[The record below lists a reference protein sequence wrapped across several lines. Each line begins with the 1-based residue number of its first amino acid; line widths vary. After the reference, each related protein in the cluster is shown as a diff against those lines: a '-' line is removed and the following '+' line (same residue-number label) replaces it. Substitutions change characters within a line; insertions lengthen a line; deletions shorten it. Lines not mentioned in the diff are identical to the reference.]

1 MRMRVEAETIGW
13 LCKIKLSG
21 PQEFE
26 TLLNAEAY
34 KAHCEGEA

>member
-1 MRMRVEAETIGW
+1 MGVEADTVGW